1 MIPCT
6 PSLCKILRNT
16 RNHKLQLTN
25 RTPVIF
31 RHKAT
36 HTATR
41 IRNSQTSSQLCCTT
55 RDLAD
60 DIIHSCAILLC
71 SRTVKQE
78 MSQCFFCVRTHWTST
93 HSFITVLLTLKVMIT
108 PTILCSM
115 GMHWQS

>member
-31 RHKAT
+31 RHKAA

-41 IRNSQTSSQLCCTT
+41 IRNSKTSSQLCCTT
-55 RDLAD
+55 GDLAD

-71 SRTVKQE
+71 SRTVKQGV
-78 MSQCFFCVRTHWTST
+78 SQCLPHCCRLSAVLQPNQGVDASSVCSACSPFNR
-93 HSFITVLLTLKVMIT
+93 SFL
-108 PTILCSM
+108 
-115 GMHWQS
+115 W